1 MSIMD
6 PSEVLNSVSEIVAFL
21 TLYID
26 ISETEPIFLTNED
39 PFSETNSAEVALM
52 APSSPKFDVNEQLS
66 TMREDPELA
75 EIADPPSP
83 TPFSKEESV
92 RESTPPLM
100 RLIK

>member
-52 APSSPKFDVNEQLS
+52 APSSP
-66 TMREDPELA
+66 
-75 EIADPPSP
+75 
-83 TPFSKEESV
+83 
-92 RESTPPLM
+92 
-100 RLIK
+100 